1 MTSITPASSASK
13 IVADILTNGGGTR
26 SIVVGVP
33 VPTTGYAVSLP
44 GHEVQIP
51 KPVRASEGARMEFVN
66 KVRTFIFDRI
76 GLLSQPQYYVG
87 AWVEGDTV
95 YLDVTRVFAERVTAE
110 LEGHAANQVA
120 IYDLAKGES
129 IYRVVLDDDPDDV
142 QILWLTEPQRDA
154 LYASIGP
161 GEQPSDLAALA
172 VHYDD

>member
-1 MTSITPASSASK
+1 MTSITPTVTASRL
-13 IVADILTNGGGTR
+13 VADILSNGGGTR
-26 SIVVGVP
+26 SIVNGIP

-51 KPVRASEGARMEFVN
+51 KPVAASDGAHMEFVD
-66 KVRTFIFDRI
+66 KVRTFIRDRI
-76 GLLSQPQYYVG
+76 GILSQPQHYVG
-87 AWVEGDTV
+87 AWVESDTV
-95 YLDVTRVFAERVTAE
+95 YLDVTRVFAERFWAE

-161 GEQPSDLAALA
+161 SD
-172 VHYDD
+172 